1 MKNLETRVQCDPKEI
16 IPIVGMYYMAK
27 DAVLQRPIIFD
38 QKNEL
43 LHGTACLGYGVYHTM
58 FVLATIY
65 GVPLIEKLVK
75 TL

>member
-1 MKNLETRVQCDPKEI
+1 MIKF
-16 IPIVGMYYMAK
+16 Y
-27 DAVLQRPIIFD
+27 AVSLVIFSGFLIYKTAMIIFD